1 MNEDTSTFLLTNVGA
16 PFAIGLAVGFF
27 AKKAIKVALFLAG
40 GAIVL
45 LFVSEYYGYG
55 GIDNESLKNMAS
67 TATNTAKQSGDFLVD
82 RLSHITGKGLSAVA
96 GFFAGLKL
104 G

>member
-27 AKKAIKVALFLAG
+27 TKKAIKVALFLAG

-55 GIDNESLKNMAS
+55 GIDNESLKNLAS